1 MGIIG
6 VLILYPIAIVI
17 GSLLCLLM
25 VVTFWAWVPLIMV
38 LCYLFNILVFQFESS
53 YRPSGCFVRAAP
65 LLTLIIVIFISIL
78 SCLFAIL
85 FLVVIA
91 PLVCLF
97 YFLFLVLQRVGRT
110 ITDTIMVC
118 IIGKLGRT
126 PSRDTAIANKIS
138 GPGMS
143 RNYFFSIA

>member
-53 YRPSGCFVRAAP
+53 YRPNGCFVRAAP

-126 PSRDTAIANKIS
+126 PSRDTAIAKKIS

>member
-126 PSRDTAIANKIS
+126 PSRDTAIAKKIS